1 MKGADCLVLHKDTF
15 KAVEEV
21 LKRAMLYKF
30 IVDTQTEVIMGETEQ
45 GQRYADGVQQR
56 IKFIEL
62 IEQAVNLL
70 PIPEKQLVTERY
82 LVIGSEYLK
91 DYDVYRDI
99 MQISN
104 MTYSKIRAQAFERL
118 AEALLPVKIHNS

>member
-1 MKGADCLVLHKDTF
+1 MKGVDCLLDKDTF

-62 IEQAVNLL
+62 IEQTVNRL
-70 PIPEKQLVTERY
+70 PILEKQLVSERY
-82 LVIGSEYLK
+82 LVQTA
-91 DYDVYRDI
+91 DYIHDYQVYKDI

-104 MTYSKIRAQAFERL
+104 MTYSKIRAQAFKRL